1 MEEDMRVIY
10 VSSSDSESESDYS
23 VITETSD
30 PDDFIYNTSNP
41 LDGDSVYCLS
51 EKLCSMLGYNVT
63 TNMMKSDVG
72 TDIRNYIIRNR
83 LQDDANKHIIN
94 LDSKF
99 KSLLNTDDDIRY
111 VYNIANNISGH
122 LFNKIVDKD
131 MS

>member
-1 MEEDMRVIY
+1 
-10 VSSSDSESESDYS
+10 
-23 VITETSD
+23 
-30 PDDFIYNTSNP
+30 
-41 LDGDSVYCLS
+41 
-51 EKLCSMLGYNVT
+51 MLGYNVT